1 MGTHDEFKAPGS
13 ERASIFK
20 DMTKNQETA
29 RGEMQANRDKVLIK
43 DAKVVR
49 MYKNLGKV
57 FLSMIS
63 PMRIAILFF
72 QQLNQLQVII

>member
-20 DMTKNQETA
+20 DMTQNQETA

-63 PMRIAILFF
+63 PMKIAILFF
-72 QQLNQLQVII
+72 QQLNQLQDTI